1 MPIATSH
8 FNLTNGVR
16 QRIVNALGMAQHV
29 CIHNHE
35 HSNNVNVYIGGS
47 DVTTSNGI
55 HAQST
60 LTSQITIGP
69 DDELYAVAD
78 GNAELHVLIVKQ
90 D

>member
-1 MPIATSH
+1 
-8 FNLTNGVR
+8 
-16 QRIVNALGMAQHV
+16 MAQHV

-35 HSNNVNVYIGGS
+35 HSSNSNVYIGAE
-47 DVTTSNGI
+47 DVTVENGI

-69 DDELYAVAD
+69 GDALYAVAD
-78 GNAELHVLIVKQ
+78 TADCELHVLVVKE

>member
-1 MPIATSH
+1 MPISTAHYSVGTAI
-8 FNLTNGVR
+8 VQIVAPDR
-16 QRIVNALGMAQHV
+16 QAQHV

-35 HSNNVNVYIGGS
+35 HAENSHVYIGGS
-47 DVTTSNGI
+47 DVTIGNGI

-69 DDELYAVAD
+69 GDALYAVAD
-78 GNAELHVLIVKQ
+78 TADCELHVLVVKQ

>member
-1 MPIATSH
+1 MPIVTKHYA
-8 FNLTNGVR
+8 LTNGVKK
-16 QRIVNALGMAQHV
+16 QIVPPQGIPQHV

-35 HSNNVNVYIGGS
+35 HSNNVSVYIGGT

-60 LTSQITIGP
+60 LTSQIALGP
-69 DDELYAVAD
+69 DDELWAIAD
-78 GNAELHVLIVKQ
+78 GSAELHVLIIKQ

>member
-1 MPIATSH
+1 MPISTAH
-8 FNLTNGVR
+8 YLVGLTRV
-16 QRIVNALGMAQHV
+16 QIVGPDTQSQHV

-35 HSNNVNVYIGGS
+35 HAENSHVYIGGA
-47 DVTTSNGI
+47 DVTINNGI

-69 DDELYAVAD
+69 GDALYAVAD
-78 GNAELHVLIVKQ
+78 TADCELHVLVQKQ

>member
-1 MPIATSH
+1 MPIKTSH

-16 QRIVNALGMAQHV
+16 QRIVDSMGIPQHV

-35 HSNNVNVYIGGS
+35 HSNSVEVYIGGS
-47 DVTTSNGI
+47 DVTLNNGI

-69 DDELYAVAD
+69 DDELYAIAD
-78 GNAELHVLIVKQ
+78 GNAEIHVLVVKQ

>member
-1 MPIATSH
+1 MPITTTHYSIGTAAS
-8 FNLTNGVR
+8 
-16 QRIVNALGMAQHV
+16 QIVAPNAMSQHV

-35 HSNNVNVYIGGS
+35 HSNNSNVYVGGS
-47 DVTTSNGI
+47 DVTVGNGI

-69 DDELYAVAD
+69 GDALYAVAD
-78 GNAELHVLIVKQ
+78 TADCELHVLVVRQ

>member
-1 MPIATSH
+1 MPIVTNH
-8 FNLTNGVR
+8 FNLTTGVR
-16 QRIVNALGMAQHV
+16 QRIVNSMGMPQHV

-35 HSNNVNVYIGGS
+35 HSNSVSVYIGGS

-69 DDELYAVAD
+69 DDELYAIAD
-78 GNAELHVLIVKQ
+78 GSAEIHVLIVKQ

>member
-1 MPIATSH
+1 MPITTSH
-8 FNLTNGVR
+8 FNLTAGVP
-16 QRIVNALGMAQHV
+16 QRIVNAQGMAQHV
-29 CIHNHE
+29 CVHNDE

-69 DDELYAVAD
+69 DDELYAIAD
-78 GNAELHVLIVKQ
+78 GSAELHVLIVKQ

>member
-1 MPIATSH
+1 MPIVTSH
-8 FNLTNGVR
+8 FNLTANVR
-16 QRIVNALGMAQHV
+16 QRIVNAMGLPQHV

-35 HSNNVNVYIGGS
+35 HSQNVTVYIGGS
-47 DVTTSNGI
+47 DVTTANGI

-69 DDELYAVAD
+69 DDELYAIAD
-78 GNAELHVLIVKQ
+78 GSAEIHVLIVKQ

>member
-1 MPIATSH
+1 MPIKTRQ
-8 FNLTNGVR
+8 FNLTNNVR
-16 QRIVNALGMAQHV
+16 VRIVDSMGIPQHV

-35 HSNNVNVYIGGS
+35 HSQNVEVYIGGS
-47 DVTTSNGI
+47 DVSLTNGI

-69 DDELYAVAD
+69 DDELYAIAD
-78 GNAELHVLIVKQ
+78 GNAEIHVLVVKQ

>member
-1 MPIATSH
+1 MPIVTNH
-8 FNLTNGVR
+8 FNLTAGVR
-16 QRIVNALGMAQHV
+16 QRIVNAMGIPQHV

-35 HSNNVNVYIGGS
+35 HSSSVSVYIGGS

-69 DDELYAVAD
+69 DDELYAIAD
-78 GNAELHVLIVKQ
+78 GSAEIHVLIVKQ